1 MESRREITNTLGYSI
16 NVLARRHQ
24 VLGDPVEFSCHA
36 FSLFLPPGDRSH
48 QPLPWGLT
56 NRQTLA
62 PMDPSLHPIDRT
74 ATQNPYSWLCHHCG
88 LGPSCAIHPGG
99 PQGKCIDFRLAP
111 PAQPDDL
118 NQPSTYA
125 GEPITSPPRS
135 IAEPL
140 ALLNTHPLFT
150 GRCPT
155 CEMPIAA
162 PQNPWHCPHCG
173 WIDASNSTP

>member
-1 MESRREITNTLGYSI
+1 MPS
-16 NVLARRHQ
+16 
-24 VLGDPVEFSCHA
+24 PFST
-36 FSLFLPPGDRSH
+36 PKPGDLSYK
-48 QPLPWGLT
+48 PLPWGLT
-56 NRQTLA
+56 TRQALS

-99 PQGKCIDFRLAP
+99 PQGRCIDFRLAP

-173 WIDASNSTP
+173 WIDASHSTP